1 MTATLRITAK
11 GQVTLRKELLR
22 HLGVAPG
29 DKVTFDLLP
38 DGQAALRAAKPEG
51 SIRKFIG
58 SLQRPGTN
66 ALSIDEISEAAAQGW
81 AGRR

>member
-1 MTATLRITAK
+1 MGTTLRVTAK

-22 HLGVAPG
+22 HLGVEPG

-38 DGQAALRAAKPEG
+38 DGRAELRAAKADG

-58 SLQRPGTN
+58 SLERPGTKP
-66 ALSIDEISEAAAQGW
+66 LSIDEISEAAAQGW